1 MALTQRFE
9 SYGTQHPRMTFAFGA
24 TAGITTV
31 AGMVLAAAL
40 TVGLGVSGQ
49 DQPVISGAIG
59 SVAAGAPSSDEQ
71 AYFAERTLVVRGAEA
86 NGSTTAGLASE
97 FGSESGPSEAM
108 GMDPYGGFVEPGP
121 GPLAVSETASVPPPS
136 PESSFGTDAD
146 TNAFAGAGVFVG
158 DGTDA
163 GAHEVIEVSSLSLR
177 SSSSWVTPELQAGF
191 VGSSPG
197 ALTGPDADTKAFAEA
212 GVLVGDGIEVGAH
225 EAIEVSSL
233 SLRSS
238 SSWVTP
244 ELRAG
249 IEG

>member
-40 TVGLGVSGQ
+40 TVGFGTSGQ
-49 DQPVISGAIG
+49 DQLVSSGALG
-59 SVAAGAPSSDEQ
+59 SVVAGARSSDEQ
-71 AYFAERTLVVRGAEA
+71 AYFAERTLVVRDAEV

-121 GPLAVSETASVPPPS
+121 GALAVSETVSVPPPS
-136 PESSFGTDAD
+136 TESSFGTDAD

-158 DGTDA
+158 GGNEV

-177 SSSSWVTPELQAGF
+177 G
-191 VGSSPG
+191 
-197 ALTGPDADTKAFAEA
+197 
-212 GVLVGDGIEVGAH
+212 
-225 EAIEVSSL
+225 
-233 SLRSS
+233 S